1 MEESFR
7 FFDDMRTRMLEESQI
22 KIAQWYRRLKR
33 ERLERQEREKAELE
47 RKAKIDKKKKRDA
60 ANSKN

>member
-22 KIAQWYRRLKR
+22 KIAQWYRRCKR